1 MMFREEP
8 LDARGSGRVARALS
22 LEGRMRRE
30 TISPPAGM
38 TPPAGWGS
46 WVQDADGAGGDVAEA
61 SGEDVVPTRST
72 CACPI
77 CGLDLS
83 SWTLPDRETHADACV
98 ARALE
103 GGTTVSPRETRGVRH
118 DRPPRRAETNAETH
132 AEMDPSI
139 SAGGGASCDAFLNRH
154 GLARYAPAFAREALF
169 PSDLPSLTREDL
181 RDVLGVRD
189 ERDAATFFAAVLGP
203 RSSATDGIGAVRPF
217 VSEDGG
223 GERRGAEQTRDRQTS
238 NDPRFMSTITT
249 KEEARLASLEQHDD
263 EWTRLAMA
271 MSASMRDAPR
281 ASFGDANVS
290 PVANANASSASVP
303 ADSRRAEPSVAP
315 NAARSSAIRQTT
327 LRDVTNERDER
338 DERVKPTRIATLP
351 EAHPFRRPRD
361 EARGETVLEAA
372 RALGR
377 RSVPSSLW
385 GAAGHGGRDREIPEW
400 VLGGE
405 KPRVTG
411 EPRMTARERDT

>member
-1 MMFREEP
+1 
-8 LDARGSGRVARALS
+8 
-22 LEGRMRRE
+22 MRRE
-30 TISPPAGM
+30 TISPTAGM

-46 WVQDADGAGGDVAEA
+46 WVQDADGAGGDVTEA
-61 SGEDVVPTRST
+61 SGEDGVPRRST
-72 CACPI
+72 CACPM

-98 ARALE
+98 VRALE
-103 GGTTVSPRETRGVRH
+103 GGTRVSPRETRGVRH
-118 DRPPRRAETNAETH
+118 DRPPRRAETNADTH
-132 AEMDPSI
+132 AETDPSI
-139 SAGGGASCDAFLNRH
+139 SAGGVAASCDAFLDRH

-189 ERDAATFFAAVLGP
+189 ERDAATFFAAVRGS
-203 RSSATDGIGAVRPF
+203 RSFATDEIGAVRPF
-217 VSEDGG
+217 VSGDGG
-223 GERRGAEQTRDRQTS
+223 AERQQTRAEQTTGYRQTS
-238 NDPRFMSTITT
+238 NDDDDPCLMTT
-249 KEEARLASLEQHDD
+249 MTTREEARLASLEQHDD

-281 ASFGDANVS
+281 AS
-290 PVANANASSASVP
+290 SSFSSVP
-303 ADSRRAEPSVAP
+303 ADSRRAEPSFVAP
-315 NAARSSAIRQTT
+315 TTGTRSATFGETS
-327 LRDVTNERDER
+327 LRDVTNERDAR
-338 DERVKPTRIATLP
+338 DERVKRVTRIAALP
-351 EAHPFRRPRD
+351 ETPSETFRRPRESY

-405 KPRVTG
+405 KPRLLTG

>member
-1 MMFREEP
+1 
-8 LDARGSGRVARALS
+8 
-22 LEGRMRRE
+22 MRRE

-46 WVQDADGAGGDVAEA
+46 WVQDADGAGGDVTEA
-61 SGEDVVPTRST
+61 SGEDGVPRRST
-72 CACPI
+72 CACPV

-98 ARALE
+98 VRALE
-103 GGTTVSPRETRGVRH
+103 GGTRVSPRETRGVRH
-118 DRPPRRAETNAETH
+118 DRPPRRAEPNADTH
-132 AEMDPSI
+132 AETDPSSI
-139 SAGGGASCDAFLNRH
+139 SAGGGASCDAFLDRH

-189 ERDAATFFAAVLGP
+189 ERDAATFFAAVRGS
-203 RSSATDGIGAVRPF
+203 RSFATDGSVGAVRPF
-217 VSEDGG
+217 VSGDGG
-223 GERRGAEQTRDRQTS
+223 AERRARAEGQTTGWQTS
-238 NDPRFMSTITT
+238 NDDDPCFMTT
-249 KEEARLASLEQHDD
+249 MTTREEARLASLEQHDD

-271 MSASMRDAPR
+271 MSASMRDAPKS
-281 ASFGDANVS
+281 ASFS
-290 PVANANASSASVP
+290 SVP

-315 NAARSSAIRQTT
+315 TGTRFAIRETS
-327 LRDVTNERDER
+327 LRDVTNERDAR
-338 DERVKPTRIATLP
+338 DERVKPTRVAALPETLP
-351 EAHPFRRPRD
+351 EPFRRPRD
-361 EARGETVLEAA
+361 DEARGEKKTVLEAA

>member
-1 MMFREEP
+1 
-8 LDARGSGRVARALS
+8 
-22 LEGRMRRE
+22 MRRE
-30 TISPPAGM
+30 TISPTAGM

-46 WVQDADGAGGDVAEA
+46 WVQDADGAGGDVTEA
-61 SGEDVVPTRST
+61 SGEDGVPRRST
-72 CACPI
+72 CACPM

-98 ARALE
+98 VRALE
-103 GGTTVSPRETRGVRH
+103 GGTRVSPRETRGVRH
-118 DRPPRRAETNAETH
+118 DRPPRRAETNADTH
-132 AEMDPSI
+132 AETDPSI
-139 SAGGGASCDAFLNRH
+139 SAGGVAASCDAFLDRH

-189 ERDAATFFAAVLGP
+189 ERDAATFFAAVRGS
-203 RSSATDGIGAVRPF
+203 RSFATDEIGAVRPF
-217 VSEDGG
+217 VSGDGG
-223 GERRGAEQTRDRQTS
+223 AERQQTRAEQTTNRQTS
-238 NDPRFMSTITT
+238 NDDDDPCLMTTMTT
-249 KEEARLASLEQHDD
+249 KREEARLASLEQHDD

-271 MSASMRDAPR
+271 MSASMRDADTR
-281 ASFGDANVS
+281 ASVPF
-290 PVANANASSASVP
+290 SSQTP
-303 ADSRRAEPSVAP
+303 ADSRRAEPSFVAP
-315 NAARSSAIRQTT
+315 TGTPRSAIRENHS
-327 LRDVTNERDER
+327 LRDVTNERDAR
-338 DERVKPTRIATLP
+338 DIPRVKRVTRIAALP
-351 EAHPFRRPRD
+351 ETERPFRRPSDD

-405 KPRVTG
+405 KPRMSHG
-411 EPRMTARERDT
+411 

>member
-1 MMFREEP
+1 
-8 LDARGSGRVARALS
+8 
-22 LEGRMRRE
+22 MRRE

-61 SGEDVVPTRST
+61 SGVPTRST

-98 ARALE
+98 ARSLE

-203 RSSATDGIGAVRPF
+203 RSSARARWDRGGPSVRL
-217 VSEDGG
+217 GG
-223 GERRGAEQTRDRQTS
+223 RRRRTARRGKDEGSANLKRRSALHEYHHYQ
-238 NDPRFMSTITT
+238 
-249 KEEARLASLEQHDD
+249 EEARLASLEQHDD

-271 MSASMRDAPR
+271 MSASLRDAPR
-281 ASFGDANVS
+281 AFFGDTNVS

-303 ADSRRAEPSVAP
+303 ADSRRAEPSMAP
-315 NAARSSAIRQTT
+315 NAARLAIRETSS
-327 LRDVTNERDER
+327 RDVTNERDER
-338 DERVKPTRIATLP
+338 DERVKPTRIAALP

-411 EPRMTARERDT
+411 EPRMTALERDA

>member
-1 MMFREEP
+1 
-8 LDARGSGRVARALS
+8 
-22 LEGRMRRE
+22 MRRE
-30 TISPPAGM
+30 TISPTAGM

-46 WVQDADGAGGDVAEA
+46 WVQDADGAGGDVTEA
-61 SGEDVVPTRST
+61 SGEDGVPRRST
-72 CACPI
+72 CACPM

-98 ARALE
+98 VRALE
-103 GGTTVSPRETRGVRH
+103 GGTRVSPRETRGVRH
-118 DRPPRRAETNAETH
+118 DRPPRRAETNADTH
-132 AEMDPSI
+132 AETDPSV
-139 SAGGGASCDAFLNRH
+139 SAGGVAASCDAFLDRH

-189 ERDAATFFAAVLGP
+189 ERDAATFFAAVRGS
-203 RSSATDGIGAVRPF
+203 RSFATDEIGAVRPF
-217 VSEDGG
+217 VSGDGG
-223 GERRGAEQTRDRQTS
+223 AERQQTRAEQTTNRQTS
-238 NDPRFMSTITT
+238 KDDDPCLMTT
-249 KEEARLASLEQHDD
+249 MTKRREEARLASLEQHDD

-281 ASFGDANVS
+281 AS
-290 PVANANASSASVP
+290 SSFSSVP
-303 ADSRRAEPSVAP
+303 ADSRRAEPSFVAP
-315 NAARSSAIRQTT
+315 TGTRSAIHSETS
-327 LRDVTNERDER
+327 LRDVTNERDAR
-338 DERVKPTRIATLP
+338 DIPRVKRVTRIAALP
-351 EAHPFRRPRD
+351 ENPENTFRRPR
-361 EARGETVLEAA
+361 ETVFGETVTVLEAA

-405 KPRVTG
+405 KPRMSHG
-411 EPRMTARERDT
+411 

>member
-1 MMFREEP
+1 
-8 LDARGSGRVARALS
+8 
-22 LEGRMRRE
+22 MRRE
-30 TISPPAGM
+30 TISPTAGM

-46 WVQDADGAGGDVAEA
+46 WVQDADGAGGDVTEA
-61 SGEDVVPTRST
+61 SGEDGVPRRST
-72 CACPI
+72 CACPM

-98 ARALE
+98 VRALE
-103 GGTTVSPRETRGVRH
+103 GGTRVSPRETRGVRH
-118 DRPPRRAETNAETH
+118 DRPPRRAETNADTH
-132 AEMDPSI
+132 AETDPSI
-139 SAGGGASCDAFLNRH
+139 SAGGVAASCDAFLDRH

-189 ERDAATFFAAVLGP
+189 ERDAATFFAAVRGS
-203 RSSATDGIGAVRPF
+203 RSFATDEIGAVRPF
-217 VSEDGG
+217 VSGDGG
-223 GERRGAEQTRDRQTS
+223 AERQQTRAEQTTGYRQTS
-238 NDPRFMSTITT
+238 NDDDDPCLMTT
-249 KEEARLASLEQHDD
+249 MTTREEARLASLEQHDD

-281 ASFGDANVS
+281 ASVPFS
-290 PVANANASSASVP
+290 FSVP
-303 ADSRRAEPSVAP
+303 ADSRRAEPSFVAP
-315 NAARSSAIRQTT
+315 TTGTRSATFGETS
-327 LRDVTNERDER
+327 LRDVTNERDAR
-338 DERVKPTRIATLP
+338 DERVKRVTRIAALP
-351 EAHPFRRPRD
+351 ETPSETFRRPRESY

-405 KPRVTG
+405 KPRLLTG

>member
-1 MMFREEP
+1 
-8 LDARGSGRVARALS
+8 
-22 LEGRMRRE
+22 MRRE

-154 GLARYAPAFAREALF
+154 GLARYAPRSRARRC
-169 PSDLPSLTREDL
+169 SR
-181 RDVLGVRD
+181 
-189 ERDAATFFAAVLGP
+189 ATC
-203 RSSATDGIGAVRPF
+203 
-217 VSEDGG
+217 
-223 GERRGAEQTRDRQTS
+223 
-238 NDPRFMSTITT
+238 
-249 KEEARLASLEQHDD
+249 
-263 EWTRLAMA
+263 
-271 MSASMRDAPR
+271 
-281 ASFGDANVS
+281 
-290 PVANANASSASVP
+290 
-303 ADSRRAEPSVAP
+303 
-315 NAARSSAIRQTT
+315 
-327 LRDVTNERDER
+327 
-338 DERVKPTRIATLP
+338 RV
-351 EAHPFRRPRD
+351 
-361 EARGETVLEAA
+361 
-372 RALGR
+372 
-377 RSVPSSLW
+377 
-385 GAAGHGGRDREIPEW
+385 
-400 VLGGE
+400 
-405 KPRVTG
+405 
-411 EPRMTARERDT
+411 

>member
-1 MMFREEP
+1 
-8 LDARGSGRVARALS
+8 
-22 LEGRMRRE
+22 MRRE
-30 TISPPAGM
+30 TISPTAGM

-46 WVQDADGAGGDVAEA
+46 WVQDVDGAGGDVTEA
-61 SGEDVVPTRST
+61 SGEDGVPRRST

-98 ARALE
+98 VRALE
-103 GGTTVSPRETRGVRH
+103 GGTRVSPRETRGVRH

-217 VSEDGG
+217 VSGDGG
-223 GERRGAEQTRDRQTS
+223 AERRARAEGQTTGWQTS
-238 NDPRFMSTITT
+238 NDDDPCFMTT
-249 KEEARLASLEQHDD
+249 MTTREEARLASLEQHDD

-281 ASFGDANVS
+281 AFFGDANVS

-303 ADSRRAEPSVAP
+303 ADSRKAEPSVAP
-315 NAARSSAIRQTT
+315 NAARSSAIRETT

-338 DERVKPTRIATLP
+338 DERVKPTRVATLP